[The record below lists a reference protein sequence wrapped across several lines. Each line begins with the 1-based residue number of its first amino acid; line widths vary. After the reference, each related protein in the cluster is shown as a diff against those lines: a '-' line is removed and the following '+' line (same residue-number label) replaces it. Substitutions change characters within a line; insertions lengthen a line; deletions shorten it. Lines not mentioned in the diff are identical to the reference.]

1 MASSVPFISRNP
13 NGVFKQVVNI
23 VSLHKFSRRLTLR
36 KRKPK
41 ALSQNKKQTTPKAK
55 DKPENSFVWKDY
67 IHPAIIVLVAF
78 ALYAQTLSFNF
89 VYHDDDTM
97 IVMNTQKL
105 EEVSIKKAFLTDAWF
120 REKEI
125 ELYRPWQSIT
135 YIIDYKFWELNP
147 TGYHLHNLLVF
158 CAALIALYY
167 LLLQISFDKQWVFA
181 LSLLYSCHYLFAHT
195 VSWIPAR
202 GDLYLALFGF
212 LSLIYFLRY
221 LELPSVKTLVWANA
235 FFFLALLAKETA
247 IVLLP
252 IALLLYAAKCKFEF
266 AKLRKAFGLWLL
278 PTVVLTGIYF
288 LLRNQSIASMG
299 YVSAGGALYNLP
311 VVPESVFKF
320 FVPAVFCVFPGYSST
335 LTMAGVVLLL
345 LLVVALVML
354 RQKEQK
360 YLMIVGLLFFLLVLA
375 PSLFYKPTFSGFA
388 YDYLDHRMFFAGVG
402 LLIFLGGFLVSFSAQ
417 SSLLQKIVIGI
428 CVLEAGFSFYYQ
440 DAYRDYHHYYKNGM
454 RTNPKSALAM
464 LNYGILLRER
474 EKDFQK
480 SVEVLSKGSQAYP
493 DSTAFLNEKAGSYFA
508 LQKYDSMYITAQQMM
523 KYPDRKYE
531 SLVYMGIYYNEKG
544 LVDSALNTF
553 STAIQLNPNR
563 YATYYNRAKIYRQL
577 KNWDAMVAD
586 LDAAIRINPNYAD
599 AYSERGNLYGNF
611 GKFDKALSDYDRYV
625 NLRPDDATGYFYR
638 GQAFAFIGKKVD
650 GCNDLRKAVEM
661 GLPEAQAKYQQLCN

>member
-1 MASSVPFISRNP
+1 
-13 NGVFKQVVNI
+13 
-23 VSLHKFSRRLTLR
+23 
-36 KRKPK
+36 
-41 ALSQNKKQTTPKAK
+41 LSQKKKQTTHKGK
-55 DKPENSFVWKDY
+55 DKRGNSFVWKDY
-67 IHPAIIVLVAF
+67 THPVIITIVAF
-78 ALYAQTLSFNF
+78 ALYAQTLTFNF

-105 EEVSIKKAFLTDAWF
+105 EKGSIKKAFLTDAWF

-135 YIIDYKFWELNP
+135 YIVDYKFWKTNP
-147 TGYHLHNLLVF
+147 MGYHLHNLLVF

-167 LLLQISFDKQWVFA
+167 LLLQINFGNQWAF
-181 LSLLYSCHYLFAHT
+181 LLTLLYSCHYLFAHT

-212 LSLIYFLRY
+212 LSLIYLLHYQRQ
-221 LELPSVKTLVWANA
+221 PSAKPLVLGSV

-252 IALLLYAAKCKFEF
+252 VALLFRSAEL
-266 AKLRKAFGLWLL
+266 KLRFNKLTSLLGLWLL
-278 PTVVLTGIYF
+278 PSVVLAVLYF

-311 VVPESVFKF
+311 VISESVFKF
-320 FVPAVFCVFPGYSST
+320 FVPAAFCVLPGYT
-335 LTMAGVVLLL
+335 TMLTAAGTVLIM
-345 LLVVALVML
+345 LLVIALVVF
-354 RQKEQK
+354 RKSEQK
-360 YLMIVGLLFFLLVLA
+360 YLMLTGLLIFLLVLA
-375 PSLFYKPTFSGFA
+375 PSLFYKPNFSGFA

-402 LLIFLGGFLVSFSAQ
+402 LLVFVGALLVSFQ
-417 SSLLQKIVIGI
+417 SKAALFQKGIIGI
-428 CVLEAGFSFYYQ
+428 CVLQAVFSFFYQ
-440 DAYRDYHHYYKNGM
+440 DAYRDYHHYYQNGM

-480 SVEVLSKGSQAYP
+480 SVDVLSKGSEAYP

-508 LQKYDSMYITAQQMM
+508 LQKYDSMYVTAQQMM

-553 STAIQLNPNR
+553 STAIQLNPNK
-563 YATYYNRAKIYRQL
+563 YATYYNRAAIYKQL

-586 LDAAIRINPNYAD
+586 LDAAIRINPNYAE

-611 GKFDKALSDYDRYV
+611 GKFDKAWIDYDRYV

-638 GQAFAFIGKKVD
+638 GQASAFIGKKVE